1 MSFVFN
7 TGKRLTSLRTSHG
20 LTMNKLSRLS
30 GVSQSFISNIEAGT
44 KNPTIDT
51 IDRLATAMGI
61 TLYDFF
67 NVEKPSSVA
76 ENNEYY
82 QPQIKHVIHK
92 IQKLTPRQ
100 IKILNE
106 VLDEW
111 LIASKNNE
119 H

>member
-1 MSFVFN
+1 MFN
-7 TGKRLTSLRTSHG
+7 TGKRLSSLRISHG

-67 NVEKPSSVA
+67 NVGEYSSVA
-76 ENNEYY
+76 EASIEY
-82 QPQIKHVIHK
+82 QPEIKHVMHK

-100 IKILNE
+100 IKLLND

-111 LIASKNNE
+111 VIASKKQQ
-119 H
+119 

>member
-1 MSFVFN
+1 MFN
-7 TGKRLTSLRTSHG
+7 TGQRLTSLRTSLG

-51 IDRLATAMGI
+51 INRLATAMGI

-67 NVEKPSSVA
+67 NEKESSSVA
-76 ENNEYY
+76 EDSIEY
-82 QPQIKHVIHK
+82 QPEIKQAMHK
-92 IQKLTPRQ
+92 IQNLTPRQ

-111 LIASKNNE
+111 MIASKNNDN
-119 H
+119 